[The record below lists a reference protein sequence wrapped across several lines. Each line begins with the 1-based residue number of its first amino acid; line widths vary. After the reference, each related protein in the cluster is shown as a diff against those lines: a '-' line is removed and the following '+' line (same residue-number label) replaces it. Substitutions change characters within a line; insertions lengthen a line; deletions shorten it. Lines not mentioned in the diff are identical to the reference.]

1 MKINITKSKKH
12 LDEESLLA
20 LEHKLA
26 ITLPED
32 YRDFILH
39 YNGGQPKFCVFSYKG
54 VDGFES
60 QSVINWFHAI
70 YDGEENDFESI
81 YLFYSEN
88 GRIPPGFVPIASDPG
103 GNMICISISEN
114 DRGMVYFWDHEL
126 ELSYSGTKNLALLS
140 NSFSGFL
147 DLLQPEK

>member
-1 MKINITKSKKH
+1 MKINITKSKKQ
-12 LDEESLLA
+12 LDPASLLA
-20 LEHKLA
+20 LEHKLR
-26 ITLPED
+26 ITLSKD

-39 YNGGQPKFCVFSYKG
+39 NNGGQPKPCVFSYKG

-70 YDGEENDFESI
+70 YDGEENNFEST

-88 GRIPPGFVPIASDPG
+88 GRIPPSVVPIASDPG
-103 GNMICISISEN
+103 GNMICMSISGN

-126 ELSYSGTKNLALLS
+126 ESSYSGAKNLALLS
-140 NSFSGFL
+140 NSFSDFL
-147 DLLQPEK
+147 NLLEPEE